1 LLDAHAVRQGD
12 YEVRLLLAPECKQKI
27 RIPDT
32 ERGWMSASGLTTTQL
47 NDLRQFDSPTICNAV
62 ELWNLRPRN
71 LGYMNLDIKACFPT
85 FPPMVGYALTSTFRS
100 MAPPRGGDAYG
111 SIGAQL
117 DAFDACPGPP
127 VIVFQDLDEPCASA
141 TFGEVMCSTYKRFGA
156 QGLIT
161 SGTGRDLAQVES
173 LGFPAFTNGATA
185 AHGYCHIL
193 SINRPVSVGG
203 MIIYPGDLLHGDLNG
218 ITTIPAEIAT
228 EVPEVCREIARA
240 EAIVLDYLRLE
251 HVTIAGF
258 NVARKECGDAINA
271 LGKRLRR
278 E

>member
-1 LLDAHAVRQGD
+1 MPAGLSPDQ
-12 YEVRLLLAPECKQKI
+12 LAE
-27 RIPDT
+27 
-32 ERGWMSASGLTTTQL
+32 
-47 NDLRQFDSPTICNAV
+47 LRQFDSPTVCNAV

-71 LGYMNLDIKACFPT
+71 TGYMNQSIKACFPA

-117 DAFDACPGPP
+117 DAIASIPGPP

-141 TFGEVMCSTYKRFGA
+141 TFGEVMCTTYKRFGA

-161 SGTGRDLAQVES
+161 SGTGRDLAQVEG
-173 LGFPAFTNGATA
+173 LGFPAFTNGAIA

-193 SINRPVSVGG
+193 SINVPITVGG
-203 MIIYPGDLLHGDLNG
+203 IIIYPGDLLHGDLNG
-218 ITTIPAEIAT
+218 VTTIPTEIAS
-228 EVPEVCREIARA
+228 EVPDVCREIAKA
-240 EAIVLDYLRLE
+240 EAIILDYLKAGE
-251 HVTIAGF
+251 VTVAGF
-258 NVARKECGDAINA
+258 NTARKECGDAINQ
-271 LGKRLRR
+271 LGKRLRG